1 MTFKDWVFN
10 TSRPADTKIEVTF
23 AEFFNTL
30 NFNKKAE
37 YVVRESF
44 QNSGDAGINSSETPV
59 RIRVFLSGRER
70 ALKPNV
76 AAKYF
81 GGLNVHLKACND
93 LDGDWD
99 EILNGPCEFLVI
111 EDFETFG
118 LTGDESAGIHSSEE
132 NHFYHFFRTAG
143 RTDKVSG
150 TGKMGSWGIGKF
162 VFLMS
167 SQVRSMFGYTIR
179 EEGAAGQSRLLL
191 GQTSLKFHELNG
203 STYSNYGY
211 FGIPTNPDE
220 LPTMPYN
227 EEAQLSKFSED
238 WGLKRENET
247 GLSIV
252 VPYCYGLDGEAL
264 LLAVVNEFCGKILSR
279 LLEVELDLPQIGI
292 IKINRSNL
300 ETIIEQHSSDSEWD
314 DVRHLVKLLLV
325 YESIQS
331 SRIELPTVTGGM
343 AWNDMQLSQELR
355 EELISRIQT
364 ENVAVVRVPVSI
376 TRRNNEI
383 ESSYF
388 DVVVQQEETS
398 EPVYP
403 VYFRNGLRISGK
415 QMGKSSNSVRAVF
428 IAGPGILDEML
439 TNAEGPAHTEWT
451 ATRDK
456 FVNKYKNDSNWLTFC
471 RSAPRRVVELARGA
485 TEENDFTSL
494 SDLFPDPDYQPTD
507 STRPRKNRAT
517 GTTSSDDEIIVDQL
531 GQIPVKLGKVKGG
544 FSLSLDEVEVD
555 AIQIEMAYARNR
567 GSAFTKWNKAD
578 FLASA
583 LDTEILYGSIT
594 SKAANKIVIQVTNPE
609 KFRVT
614 VRGFDERRD
623 LKVRANEAAGE

>member
-1 MTFKDWVFN
+1 MTFKNWVFN

-59 RIRVFLSGRER
+59 RIRVFLSGSER
-70 ALKPNV
+70 ALNPNI
-76 AAKYF
+76 AKKYF
-81 GGLNVHLKACND
+81 GGLNEHLKACND
-93 LDGDWD
+93 LDGNWD
-99 EILNGPCEFLVI
+99 ETLNGPCEFLVI
-111 EDFETFG
+111 EDFETYG
-118 LTGDESAGIHSSEE
+118 LTGDESAGIHSTEE

-150 TGKMGSWGIGKF
+150 SGKMGSWGIGKF

-167 SQVRSMFGYTIR
+167 SRVRSMFGYTIR
-179 EEGAAGQSRLLL
+179 EEGGSGQNRLLL
-191 GQTSLKFHELNG
+191 GQTSLKFHEMNG
-203 STYSNYGY
+203 NTYSNYGY
-211 FGIPTNPDE
+211 FGLPTNPDE
-220 LPTMPYN
+220 LPTMPYSD
-227 EEAQLSKFSED
+227 EEHLREFSED

-252 VPYCYGLDGEAL
+252 VPYCFGLDGDAL

-279 LLEVELDLPQIGI
+279 LMEVELDLPRIGI
-292 IKINRSNL
+292 VNINRTNL
-300 ETIIEQHSSDSEWD
+300 QAIIEDHSSDSEWD
-314 DVRHLVKLLLV
+314 DVRHLVQLLTT
-325 YESIQS
+325 YESIQK
-331 SRIELPTVTGGM
+331 SRIEIPTVIGGTT
-343 AWNDMQLSQELR
+343 WSDIQLSQELR
-355 EELISRIQT
+355 EELIARMQT
-364 ENVAVVRVPVSI
+364 ENVAVVRVPVTI
-376 TRRNNEI
+376 TRKNNES
-383 ESSYF
+383 ESSFF

-403 VYFRNGLRISGK
+403 VYFRNGLRISGR

-428 IAGPGILDEML
+428 ISGPGILDEML

-451 ATRDK
+451 PTREK
-456 FVNKYKNDSNWLTFC
+456 FADKYKNDSTWLTFC

-507 STRPRKNRAT
+507 STRPRKTRVA
-517 GTTSSDDEIIVDQL
+517 GTTSSDDEIVVDQV

-544 FSLSLDEVEVD
+544 FSLSLDEVEVES
-555 AIQIEMAYARNR
+555 IQVEMAYARNR

-578 FLASA
+578 FLVSA
-583 LDTEILYGSIT
+583 LDVEVLHGNIT
-594 SKAANKIVIQVTNPE
+594 SRAANRIVVQVLNQQ
-609 KFRVT
+609 KFKMT
-614 VRGFDERRD
+614 IRGFDEHRD